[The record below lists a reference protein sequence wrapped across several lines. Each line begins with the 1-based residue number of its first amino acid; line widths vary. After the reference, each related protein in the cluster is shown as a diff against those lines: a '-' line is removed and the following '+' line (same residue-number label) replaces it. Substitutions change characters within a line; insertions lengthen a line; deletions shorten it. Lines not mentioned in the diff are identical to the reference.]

1 MPVIVRRGIVRA
13 GRVVVEGV
21 SSRILRGKGGWF
33 LVSEP
38 SGMPPSR
45 VRYFQFR
52 DRATIATN
60 GETIVFRFRRGGAMV
75 GWRGRAYRLH
85 DMSGG
90 RIRMTQDDR
99 EVVTG
104 RVTPSGVRLDV
115 VAPELLPIVRSLAL
129 VLALHSE
136 DLSRVGGL
144 GSA

>member
-1 MPVIVRRGIVRA
+1 
-13 GRVVVEGV
+13 
-21 SSRILRGKGGWF
+21 
-33 LVSEP
+33 
-38 SGMPPSR
+38 MPPSR

-60 GETIVFRFRRGGAMV
+60 GETIVFRFRRGGATV

-90 RIRMTQDDR
+90 RIRMTRDDR

-115 VAPELLPIVRSLAL
+115 VARELLPIVRSLAL